1 MQPNVHIS
9 IYVAVCVHTEHLC
22 LFWEGAALRSMC
34 LFSYVSVSVGDIFSC
49 LLFLCAHTSMGAHIC
64 REELLL
70 QFHWYGFQSLLIA
83 ECCSGLGGLES
94 GDREGRKGAQRS
106 CIAQNRLREMNKA
119 GRKPDLRK

>member
-9 IYVAVCVHTEHLC
+9 IYVAVCAHTEHLC

-70 QFHWYGFQSLLIA
+70 QFHWYGFQSLLIT
-83 ECCSGLGGLES
+83 EWKVETGK
-94 GDREGRKGAQRS
+94 EGKGPKEAALHR
-106 CIAQNRLREMNKA
+106 I
-119 GRKPDLRK
+119 G